1 MQWKC
6 SFLTPEDEEADQMGD
21 EPMDTAAGGRGDE
34 MCQMSS
40 SLEDE
45 HVALS
50 TSISQLLE
58 LPPHGEDAAVVVPPD
73 PPDLSPG
80 ITHKVLWAHTCIRFL
95 SR

>member
-1 MQWKC
+1 
-6 SFLTPEDEEADQMGD
+6 MGD

-34 MCQMSS
+34 MCGG
-40 SLEDE
+40 LEDE

-58 LPPHGEDAAVVVPPD
+58 LPPHGEDTAVAVPPD

-80 ITHKVLWAHTCIRFL
+80 ITHRVRLPIACT
-95 SR
+95 